1 MSRYPLNPG
10 KDMQASQVAPGPNWL
25 LNHTGYTRLAKIARS
40 LIVLLA
46 VGYILELIALASI
59 RMFYPYELEWSES
72 AVFEEIRWI
81 ADGHPLYGPPQLA
94 FLPLAYT
101 PVYFYLSAA
110 VTKIIG
116 LGFLAPRLVSVLA
129 ALGCFALLFV
139 LVYQKTRRNEASR
152 LAASPLAAGP
162 LATSPLAA
170 GLLAA
175 GLYAASFRFTG
186 AWMDLAKTDS
196 LFLLIVLL
204 AFWVGIRCP
213 RRAGYLLS
221 GSLFA
226 LAYFT
231 KQIALPLVL
240 ALAPIALISSR
251 GRSWLQWC
259 SAFALG
265 LGIFWLWDASSKGWY
280 SFYTIET
287 LLYHERVLNLT
298 MFWASLLGK
307 MWPAFLLASL
317 YAALEYKSARQRP
330 GGWQGFPWQYLGFG
344 SALILVSWSIY
355 FKVWTYDN
363 AMMPACLGLALLA
376 GLAYG
381 RLFSLEQDT
390 TLLLLHAPG
399 IFFSGIALCLLQLGL
414 LFYNP
419 LQQLPSPENRD
430 KAGEFVQFTRQL
442 PGKVWVIN
450 HTHFGYLAGKEP
462 YFHGV
467 AFGDIVGGSPP
478 PPGTDA
484 YRRREMAASVFQQ
497 AVSEQ
502 VFDWIIVDELDS
514 AWEPYYIEVDQ
525 LPFEFY
531 PVTGAPI
538 RPKTLLGR
546 NPDANSSPPSSGA
559 P

>member
-10 KDMQASQVAPGPNWL
+10 KDMQASRIVPGPNWL
-25 LNHTGYTRLAKIARS
+25 LNHAGYARLAKVS
-40 LIVLLA
+40 QLLIVLLA
-46 VGYILELIALASI
+46 VGYILEFVALASI

-72 AVFEEIRWI
+72 AVFDEIRWI
-81 ADGHPLYGPPQLA
+81 AEGNPLYSPPQLA

-129 ALGCFALLFV
+129 TLGCFTFLFV
-139 LVYQKTRRNEASR
+139 LVYEKTRRYE
-152 LAASPLAAGP
+152 
-162 LATSPLAA
+162 A

-204 AFWVGIRCP
+204 AFWVGIRYP
-213 RRAGYLLS
+213 RRAGFLLS

-251 GRSWLQWC
+251 GRNWLQWC

-265 LGIFWLWDASSKGWY
+265 IGIFWLWDASSHGWY
-280 SFYTIET
+280 SFYTMET
-287 LLYHERVLNLT
+287 LLYHERVLNLR

-307 MWPAFLLASL
+307 MWPAFLLALL
-317 YAALEYKSARQRP
+317 YAALEYQSARQRP
-330 GGWQGFPWQYLGFG
+330 HGWQGYPWHYLGFG
-344 SALILVSWSIY
+344 FALILVSWSIY

-381 RLFSLEQDT
+381 KLFSLEQDA
-390 TLLLLHAPG
+390 TLFLLHAPG
-399 IFFSGIALCLLQLGL
+399 VYFSGIALCLLQLGL

-419 LQQLPSPENRD
+419 VQQLPSPENRD
-430 KAGEFVQFTRQL
+430 RTRQFVQFTSQL

-450 HTHFGYLAGKEP
+450 HTHFGHLAGKES

-467 AFGDIVGGSPP
+467 TFGDIVGGSTPP
-478 PPGTDA
+478 TETDV
-484 YRRREMAASVFQQ
+484 YRRREMAAGVFQQ

-502 VFDWIIVDELDS
+502 VFDWIIVDDYNSL
-514 AWEPYYIEVDQ
+514 WEPYYIEVDQ

-531 PVTGAPI
+531 PVTGAPT
-538 RPKTLLGR
+538 RPKILLAR
-546 NPDANSSPPSSGA
+546 NPDANSSPPSSDE